1 MRMPLPAKAIIAG
14 TFAGGLGC
22 LAWAAVGAGSLRH
35 MTAAEWSV
43 AIAVTLLAGG
53 SWIWPLVLFRKAQSQ
68 AFHLDECFLVI
79 LLLLVPRSAT
89 VGAFAIF
96 TVGAQI
102 IRRRALVKSLFNFGE
117 VMIGVTLAIVVSEAL
132 APPHGSLGLGEVGAA
147 VAGAAVYFV
156 VTTSLVLAVLTSL
169 GASSREL
176 FEDMPVQLGLATS
189 GTLIGSVVALT
200 VSLRS
205 WSLALAIPLLLVARL
220 IVAAQFKAQHD
231 RARMKGLFDVALE
244 TTRQSLQSQQ
254 LIDSL
259 IASAKEL
266 LRCPEA
272 IVTDETPSPDSM
284 AAVIEVNGASQW
296 LVVSGRRREE
306 PFDEADRILLD
317 AIAAIGKGAL
327 TNAQLYG
334 QVRFEQKRLSSI
346 TLNIGEG
353 VCAVDANGRV
363 TFVNPAAAEMIDVP
377 SLSIQIDDGISHDAL
392 MAPAFLLGPAREAMK
407 TEGVVRE
414 DDARFIGRDGRAM
427 PVEYSASAVRD
438 QGKVVGAVIAF
449 RDTTE
454 RKAMQEE
461 LVRHAYYDSLTG
473 LANRGLLMER
483 LAAALGRSS
492 LDHKTHAMIFVDID
506 RFKAVNDNLG
516 HTTGNDL
523 LREVAERLRSAVG
536 QRDLVARFGGDEF
549 VVLVEDVAGI
559 EEAVSAARRICSA
572 VERPLL
578 LPGGFEH
585 VASVS
590 VGIALTEPGQSADDI
605 LRNADVAMF
614 EAKTKG
620 RGGAYKVFDLAAMG
634 PRSRKRLELEGA
646 LRKGLDRGEI
656 EVHYQPFFSV
666 DDEKIVGAEALVRWR
681 HPTEGLIA
689 PDLFIPM
696 AEETGLILPLGRI
709 VLEQACE
716 QARLVRDRLGLE
728 LAMSV
733 NLSPRQF
740 QHSGLLSEVASALD
754 SVGLP
759 SEAITFEIT
768 EMMVMEDVAGATD
781 VMKKLSRLGVRI
793 AVDDFLVE
801 HSTFSYLKRFP
812 VDEVKIDRAFVQG
825 VATDPVD
832 TAIVQAII
840 RLADAMCI
848 EAVAEGVETP
858 EQLAGLKMLGCP
870 IAQGYLLSKPLPPA
884 EFIDLVTAK
893 MAPRL
898 DSLADQ
904 PATPPL
910 RLHVG

>member
-1 MRMPLPAKAIIAG
+1 MKLPATTRAIVLLTVLGGGGALA
-14 TFAGGLGC
+14 FAGRLPSASYN
-22 LAWAAVGAGSLRH
+22 LSASQWIAVGAIGAL
-35 MTAAEWSV
+35 
-43 AIAVTLLAGG
+43 IAFN
-53 SWIWPLVLFRKAQSQ
+53 WIRPVVVYIGNRIDTFQM
-68 AFHLDECFLVI
+68 DEGFFVI
-79 LLLLVPRSAT
+79 LALLLPPVITLTTLAVAST
-89 VGAFAIF
+89 I
-96 TVGAQI
+96 AQI
-102 IRRRALVKSLFNFGE
+102 VRRRQLIKSVFNVGE
-117 VMIGVTLAIVVSEAL
+117 VLIAAG
-132 APPHGSLGLGEVGAA
+132 LGLLISRSIATPSHSITAGQ
-147 VAGAAVYFV
+147 AGAAVLGAGIYMV
-156 VTTSLVLAVLTSL
+156 VNKALMGAVMVSL
-169 GASSREL
+169 GSTWT
-176 FEDMPVQLGLATS
+176 FEGLEVEIPLAA
-189 GTLIGSVVALT
+189 GGVIVGIVVAL
-200 VSLRS
+200 
-205 WSLALAIPLLLVARL
+205 ALQTHPWA
-220 IVAAQFKAQHD
+220 VAAVVPALVVELRLVTSRFNAQYD
-231 RARMKGLFDVALE
+231 RARMKGLYEVALD
-244 TTRQSLQSQQ
+244 TTRQSLHSQQ
-254 LIDSL
+254 VIDSL
-259 IASAKEL
+259 LDSTKRL
-266 LRCPEA
+266 LRSSDAEVTSQPPESSA
-272 IVTDETPSPDSM
+272 M
-284 AAVIEVNGASQW
+284 ATQIDVGDGSEW

-334 QVRFEQKRLSSI
+334 QVRYEQKRLSSI

-353 VCAVDANGRV
+353 VCAVDADGRL

-377 SLSIQIDDGISHDAL
+377 ALTVAIDDGMRSDAL
-392 MAPAFLLGPAREAMK
+392 LAPAFLLGPAREAMK

-427 PVEYSASAVRD
+427 PVEYSASALRD

-483 LAAALGRSS
+483 LGAALGRSY
-492 LDHKTHAMIFVDID
+492 LDHKTHALIFVDVD
-506 RFKAVNDNLG
+506 RFKSVNDNLG

-523 LREVAERLRSAVG
+523 LREVAARLKSAVG

-559 EEAVSAARRICSA
+559 EEAVAAARRICSA
-572 VERPLL
+572 VERPLD

-590 VGIALTEPGQSADDI
+590 VGIALTEPGQTADDI

-620 RGGAYKVFDLAAMG
+620 RGGSYKVFDLAAMG
-634 PRSRKRLELEGA
+634 PRSRKRLELESA
-646 LRKGLDRGEI
+646 LRKGIDRGEI

-666 DDEKIVGAEALVRWR
+666 DEEQIVGAEALVRWR

-689 PDLFIPM
+689 PDVFIPM

-709 VLEQACE
+709 VLEQACQ
-716 QARLVRDRLGLE
+716 QARAVRDQLGVE

-740 QHSGLLSEVASALD
+740 QHSSLLSEVAAALD
-754 SVGLP
+754 SAGLP

-768 EMMVMEDVAGATD
+768 EMMVVEDISAATD

-793 AVDDFLVE
+793 AIDDFLVE
-801 HSTFSYLKRFP
+801 HSTFTYIKQFP
-812 VDEVKIDRAFVQG
+812 VDEVKIDRTFVQG

-832 TAIVQAII
+832 TAIVQAIV

-848 EAVAEGVETP
+848 EAVAEGVENS
-858 EQLAGLKMLGCP
+858 EQLAGLRMLGCP
-870 IAQGYLLSKPLPPA
+870 VAQGYYLARPLPSEA
-884 EFIDLVTAK
+884 FIDLIASKALPT
-893 MAPRL
+893 L
-898 DSLADQ
+898 DLSTGQAAE
-904 PATPPL
+904 PAL
-910 RLHVG
+910 KLLG

>member
-1 MRMPLPAKAIIAG
+1 MNLPRTARAIIALWIV
-14 TFAGGLGC
+14 GGLAA
-22 LAWAAVGAGSLRH
+22 LAVAALAPSGSHGLTRSQWII
-35 MTAAEWSV
+35 AV
-43 AIAVTLLAGG
+43 AIAALIAGNWVRPVVVYMG
-53 SWIWPLVLFRKAQSQ
+53 NRIDTFQM
-68 AFHLDECFLVI
+68 DEGFFVI
-79 LLLLVPRSAT
+79 LALLVPPIAT
-89 VGAFAIF
+89 LTAFGVAAI
-96 TVGAQI
+96 VSQVA
-102 IRRRALVKSLFNFGE
+102 RRRQFVKSAFNVGE
-117 VMIGVTLAIVVSEAL
+117 TVVAAGLGLAVSRSIAAPSSSIRVSEA
-132 APPHGSLGLGEVGAA
+132 AA
-147 VAGAAVYFV
+147 ALLGAAVYMLV
-156 VTTSLVLAVLTSL
+156 NKTSIASVMVSL
-169 GASSREL
+169 GANWT
-176 FEDMPVQLGLATS
+176 PAGLEVEVPLAV
-189 GTLIGSVVALT
+189 GGAVVGIVVALAMQAHPWA
-200 VSLRS
+200 VVAVIP
-205 WSLALAIPLLLVARL
+205 ALVVELGLVTSR
-220 IVAAQFKAQHD
+220 FRAQHD
-231 RARMKGLFDVALE
+231 RARMKGLYDVALE
-244 TTRQSLQSQQ
+244 TTSNSLQSQQ
-254 LIDSL
+254 VIDSL
-259 IASAKEL
+259 LLSAKRL
-266 LRCPEA
+266 LRCSEAAVVTEPPGPEA
-272 IVTDETPSPDSM
+272 M
-284 AAVIEVNGASQW
+284 ASTIEGNGGSRW
-296 LVVSGRRREE
+296 LVVSGRGREE
-306 PFDEADRILLD
+306 PFDEADRMLLD

-327 TNAQLYG
+327 TNAQLYS

-353 VCAVDANGRV
+353 VCAVDASGRV

-377 SLSIQIDDGISHDAL
+377 SLSVQIDDGMGQDTL
-392 MAPAFLLGPAREAMK
+392 MAPSFLLGPAREAMK

-523 LREVAERLRSAVG
+523 LREVADRLKAAVG

-559 EEAVSAARRICSA
+559 EEAVSAARRICSV
-572 VERPLL
+572 VEKPIL

-666 DDEKIVGAEALVRWR
+666 DDEEIVGAEALVRWR
-681 HPTEGLIA
+681 HPTEGLIR

-696 AEETGLILPLGRI
+696 AEETGLILPLGRM
-709 VLEQACE
+709 VLEQACQ
-716 QARLVRDRLGLE
+716 QARLVRDRVGVE

-754 SVGLP
+754 AAALP

-781 VMKKLSRLGVRI
+781 IMKKLSRLGVRI

-832 TAIVQAII
+832 TAIVQAIV

-870 IAQGYLLSKPLPPA
+870 IAQGYLLSKPLPSA
-884 EFIDLVTAK
+884 EFLDLVTTR

-898 DSLADQ
+898 DSLAEQ
-904 PATPPL
+904 PPKPPL

>member
-1 MRMPLPAKAIIAG
+1 MRLPVTTRAIVLLTVIGGGAAVAISERVPSSSFNLSASQWIAVAAIG
-14 TFAGGLGC
+14 ALIAFNWIRPVVVYMGNRIDTFQMDEGFFVILALLVPPVVTLSTLAIASAVAQIVRRRQLVKSVFNVGEVLIAGGLG
-22 LAWAAVGAGSLRH
+22 
-35 MTAAEWSV
+35 
-43 AIAVTLLAGG
+43 
-53 SWIWPLVLFRKAQSQ
+53 
-68 AFHLDECFLVI
+68 
-79 LLLLVPRSAT
+79 LLVSRSIAT
-89 VGAFAIF
+89 PSHSITAG
-96 TVGAQI
+96 Q
-102 IRRRALVKSLFNFGE
+102 
-117 VMIGVTLAIVVSEAL
+117 
-132 APPHGSLGLGEVGAA
+132 
-147 VAGAAVYFV
+147 AGAAVLAAGIYMV
-156 VTTSLVLAVLTSL
+156 VNKALMASVMLSL
-169 GASSREL
+169 GSTWTLDGIEVEL
-176 FEDMPVQLGLATS
+176 PLAA
-189 GTLIGSVVALT
+189 GGVIVGVVVALAMQAHP
-200 VSLRS
+200 
-205 WSLALAIPLLLVARL
+205 WA
-220 IVAAQFKAQHD
+220 VAAVVPALVVELRLVTSRFNANYD
-231 RARMKGLFDVALE
+231 RARMKGLYEVALD
-244 TTRQSLQSQQ
+244 TTRRSLHTQQ
-254 LIDSL
+254 VIDSL
-259 IASAKEL
+259 LDSAKSL
-266 LRCPEA
+266 LRCPDAE
-272 IVTDETPSPDSM
+272 VTSELPESGAM
-284 AAVIEVNGASQW
+284 ATQIDVNGVSEW
-296 LVVSGRRREE
+296 MVVSGRRREE

-317 AIAAIGKGAL
+317 AIGAIGKGAL

-334 QVRFEQKRLSSI
+334 QVRYEQKRLSSI

-353 VCAVDANGRV
+353 VCAVDAAGRL

-377 SLSIQIDDGISHDAL
+377 TLSVAIDDGMGKDTL
-392 MAPAFLLGPAREAMK
+392 LAPAFLLGPAREAMK
-407 TEGVVRE
+407 TDGVVRE
-414 DDARFIGRDGRAM
+414 EDARFVGRDGQAM
-427 PVEYSASAVRD
+427 TVDYSASAVRD

-454 RKAMQEE
+454 RRAMQEE

-483 LAAALGRSS
+483 LGAALGRSY
-492 LDHKTHAMIFVDID
+492 LDHKTHALIFVDVD
-506 RFKAVNDNLG
+506 RFKSVNDNLG

-523 LREVAERLRSAVG
+523 LKEVAERLKSSVS

-559 EEAVSAARRICSA
+559 EEAVAAARRICTA
-572 VERPLL
+572 VERPLE

-620 RGGAYKVFDLAAMG
+620 RGGSYKVFDLAAMG
-634 PRSRKRLELEGA
+634 PRSRKRLELESA
-646 LRKGLDRGEI
+646 LRKGIDRDEI

-666 DDEKIVGAEALVRWR
+666 DDEQIVGAEALVRWR

-709 VLEQACE
+709 VLEKACL
-716 QARLVRDRLGLE
+716 QARAVRDQLGVE

-768 EMMVMEDVAGATD
+768 EMMVMEDISAATD

-812 VDEVKIDRAFVQG
+812 VDEVKIDRTFVQG

-832 TAIVQAII
+832 TAIVQAIV

-848 EAVAEGVETP
+848 EAVAEGVENS
-858 EQLAGLKMLGCP
+858 EQLAGLRMLGCP
-870 IAQGYLLSKPLPPA
+870 IAQGYYLARPLPA
-884 EFIDLVTAK
+884 EQFLDLVGS
-893 MAPRL
+893 RL
-898 DSLADQ
+898 T
-904 PATPPL
+904 PATDDFAERAAEPTL
-910 RLHVG
+910 RLHTG